1 MNAKDSNAVA
11 RIAGLI
17 GEVGRMQMLI
27 TLLDG
32 KAHSASELAV
42 AAEVSN
48 QTGSSHLSKLLEGGL
63 IAVERS
69 GRQRL
74 FRLKNADVA
83 AAVEAIGALANTHQH
98 LAPMPEIRLARSC
111 YDHLAGV
118 LAIAV
123 RDGLLKHGAIRQQ
136 TTGFVVTPSGEEIL
150 RTLEIDTALLQR
162 QRRSFAYACLDWT
175 ERTHH
180 LGGSLGAALLSR
192 FLEMKWVARRPGT
205 RALRLSHAGHLGFE
219 RVFGIRDLA
228 GSKFGRVA

>member
-1 MNAKDSNAVA
+1 MDARDTSAVA
-11 RIAGLI
+11 RIARLI

-27 TLLDG
+27 ALLDG
-32 KAHSASELAV
+32 NAHSASELAI

-48 QTGSSHLSKLLEGGL
+48 QTASSHLAKLLAGGL
-63 IAVERS
+63 IAAERS

-83 AAVEAIGALANTHQH
+83 ATVEAIGALANTHQH
-98 LAPMPEIRLARSC
+98 FAPMPEIRFARSC

-123 RDGLLKHGAIRQQ
+123 RDGLLQQDAIRRQPN
-136 TTGFVVTPSGEEIL
+136 GFVVTPSGEEIL
-150 RTLEIDTALLQR
+150 RTLEIDTALLHR

-175 ERTHH
+175 ERSHH

-192 FLEMKWVARRPGT
+192 FLDMKWVARRQGT
-205 RALRLSHAGHLGFE
+205 RALRLSHAGYLGFE
-219 RVFGIRDLA
+219 KLFGIRGLA
-228 GSKFGRVA
+228 GGKFGRVA